1 MVPTT
6 VGFLPKAGITLS
18 NFTFN
23 DLGTYR
29 VTVNF
34 KRSGSFFSQSR
45 SAVLALPDAP
55 IISGDRLVAH
65 VQAEPVTD
73 VITGD
78 RHIGLTCGT
87 FLELGSRPVSVD
99 WRTPSGETVPS
110 TSFSHGEFHLTLPN
124 PVVGG
129 SYVCRLKDPSFAARC
144 VKNMSA
150 LRRGAHVLVD
160 EVQTRL
166 LLLEDGVQGLQDKD
180 QAVDDELE
188 RLEEKDAN
196 LTSRDDQLQKEL
208 LLLEDGVQGL
218 QDKDQAVDDE
228 LERLE
233 EKDANLTSRDDQ
245 LQKELLLLEDGVQGL
260 QDKDQ
265 AVDDELERLEEKDTN
280 LTSRDDQLQKEL
292 LLLEDG
298 VQGLQ
303 DKDQAVD
310 DELER
315 LEEKDANLTSRD
327 DQLQKELLQL
337 GEADDKIQSEV
348 DDLRADV
355 NSNVYDLQHKVSL
368 REKADD
374 TLASD
379 LTDLQGNVSALEK
392 RNTLEDKL
400 ASDVATLQEEQIVL
414 AGLLAGSGS
423 KLLATNWW
431 QKKFPGQLLRTSDAA
446 EAIVSHV
453 HDLDTTA
460 PDALKVI
467 TGDFNHCDVTKVLP
481 GVHNMVRLE
490 PRYTPRVQREPPV
503 RSGEERRRVTETLLP
518 TLPAETVI
526 NIEWHKVT
534 DAPIISG
541 DRLVAHV
548 QAEPVTDVIT
558 GERHIDLTCGTFLE
572 LGSRPVSVDW
582 RTPSGETVPS
592 TSFSHGEFHLT
603 LPNPVDKDQ
612 AVEDELEQLEEKD
625 ANLTSRDDQLQEELL
640 QLGEADDKIQ
650 SEVDDLRADVSSDVN
665 DLQHKV
671 SLREEADDTLA
682 SDLTDLQGKVSA
694 LEKRN
699 TLEDKL
705 ASDVA
710 TLQEEQVQIKKKTSE
725 LEDLLKEVETKW
737 TSAFEG
743 LEENISKPVRK
754 SA

>member
-1 MVPTT
+1 TAGKLIGTEISGIFLKAPMVPTT

-99 WRTPSGETVPS
+99 WR
-110 TSFSHGEFHLTLPN
+110 
-124 PVVGG
+124 
-129 SYVCRLKDPSFAARC
+129 
-144 VKNMSA
+144 
-150 LRRGAHVLVD
+150 
-160 EVQTRL
+160 
-166 LLLEDGVQGLQDKD
+166 
-180 QAVDDELE
+180 
-188 RLEEKDAN
+188 
-196 LTSRDDQLQKEL
+196 LQKEL

-400 ASDVATLQEEQIVL
+400 ASDVATLQEEQ
-414 AGLLAGSGS
+414 
-423 KLLATNWW
+423 
-431 QKKFPGQLLRTSDAA
+431 
-446 EAIVSHV
+446 
-453 HDLDTTA
+453 
-460 PDALKVI
+460 
-467 TGDFNHCDVTKVLP
+467 
-481 GVHNMVRLE
+481 
-490 PRYTPRVQREPPV
+490 
-503 RSGEERRRVTETLLP
+503 
-518 TLPAETVI
+518 
-526 NIEWHKVT
+526 
-534 DAPIISG
+534 
-541 DRLVAHV
+541 DR
-548 QAEPVTDVIT
+548 
-558 GERHIDLTCGTFLE
+558 CKS
-572 LGSRPVSVDW
+572 LG
-582 RTPSGETVPS
+582 G
-592 TSFSHGEFHLT
+592 
-603 LPNPVDKDQ
+603 
-612 AVEDELEQLEEKD
+612 
-625 ANLTSRDDQLQEELL
+625 
-640 QLGEADDKIQ
+640 
-650 SEVDDLRADVSSDVN
+650 
-665 DLQHKV
+665 
-671 SLREEADDTLA
+671 
-682 SDLTDLQGKVSA
+682 
-694 LEKRN
+694 
-699 TLEDKL
+699 KL
-705 ASDVA
+705 AEIES
-710 TLQEEQVQIKKKTSE
+710 S
-725 LEDLLKEVETKW
+725 
-737 TSAFEG
+737 
-743 LEENISKPVRK
+743 EENTFVKGLAQQAGRSTWLGGSDMK
-754 SA
+754 SEGTWKWESSGNNIQFTDWESRQPDNYGKAGQDCLLLWSSRSYRWDDEWCNRSTYFVCELR